1 MMRWSTYVS
10 AADGREHV
18 ALSKDGALYAL
29 RDVSRLVDLL
39 GEGFADRMAD
49 AAERAVRDPFEVVD
63 EATARFRA
71 PVPTPPSI
79 RDFMAFEEHVRTSS
93 RALGQEVNP
102 IWYEIPLFYFTNPAA
117 TRGPN
122 DDIPVAPGS
131 QKFDY
136 ELEIAAVVGRA
147 GADLDPAHAEARI
160 AGYMVMCDWSARDLQ
175 ESEMRGLL
183 GPAKG
188 KDTAT
193 SFSRYLVTPDELAPY
208 REGNAYGLDM
218 AAQVNG
224 RPYSRGRFST
234 IYWSFGQLLAY
245 ASRGTSLRPGDVI
258 GSGTVGTG
266 CILELSRVHGE
277 QAYPWLKEG
286 DEVRLEV
293 QHVGLIDARI
303 TIGPPVIPLRAA
315 DRPRPAVPRL
325 PRPRRVP
332 RRPAQRAGCRARQ
345 PRSPAPTSGRPCGSR
360 APPGTPR
367 PPTGRSSGPPQAETV
382 PAVAVRRRSSA
393 RALSGVDERPR
404 LVGLNGLHGL
414 GHQPTP
420 SSAPPS

>member
-1 MMRWSTYVS
+1 MMRWSTYIS
-10 AADGREHV
+10 PADGRERV
-18 ALSKDGALYAL
+18 ALSKDGALFAL
-29 RDVSRLVDLL
+29 GDVPSLLDLL
-39 GEGFADRMAD
+39 GEGYADRMAD

-63 EATARFRA
+63 EASVRFRA

-79 RDFMAFEEHVRTSS
+79 RDFMAFEEHVQTSS

-117 TRGPN
+117 TRGAN

-131 QKFDY
+131 WKFDY
-136 ELEIAAVVGRA
+136 ELEIAAVVGRSSE
-147 GADLDPAHAEARI
+147 DLDPADAEDLI

-218 AAQVNG
+218 TAHVNG

-277 QAYPWLKEG
+277 AAYPWLKPG
-286 DEVRLEV
+286 DNVRLEV
-293 QHVGLIDARI
+293 RDIGVIDSRI
-303 TIGPPVIPLRAA
+303 VAGSPVVPL
-315 DRPRPAVPRL
+315 
-325 PRPRRVP
+325 
-332 RRPAQRAGCRARQ
+332 
-345 PRSPAPTSGRPCGSR
+345 
-360 APPGTPR
+360 
-367 PPTGRSSGPPQAETV
+367 
-382 PAVAVRRRSSA
+382 
-393 RALSGVDERPR
+393 
-404 LVGLNGLHGL
+404 
-414 GHQPTP
+414 
-420 SSAPPS
+420 